1 MDETSPGEALTIDQL
16 RLFLAVVDEG
26 SFSAAARALRRAQSA
41 VSYGIANLE
50 KQLDVQL
57 FDRTSRTPSR
67 ASLAVSRM
75 FCEAVD
81 AVFMSLLR
89 TLDEPRCPDKY
100 IGTEKFHSIRKF
112 NVVGGKQ
119 MVEYHKADDR
129 QRH

>member
-1 MDETSPGEALTIDQL
+1 MLALARRQAALPVPATMLATCSPRRRSSSRRACRSFSILPEA
-16 RLFLAVVDEG
+16 
-26 SFSAAARALRRAQSA
+26 SAAAL
-41 VSYGIANLE
+41 
-50 KQLDVQL
+50 
-57 FDRTSRTPSR
+57 RTSRTPSR
-67 ASLAVSRM
+67 ASLAVSRI